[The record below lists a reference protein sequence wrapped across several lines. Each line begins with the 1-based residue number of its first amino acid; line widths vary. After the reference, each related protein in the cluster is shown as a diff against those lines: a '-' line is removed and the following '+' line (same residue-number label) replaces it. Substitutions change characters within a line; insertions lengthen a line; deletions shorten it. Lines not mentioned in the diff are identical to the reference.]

1 MVGATIN
8 ITGGECGVLRFTSS
22 GNLGA
27 SFNLDPSFGTGGIA
41 RIPSA
46 SFPSGSE
53 FEGMALEPDGRIV
66 VAGINVSGTVEFVV
80 ARFLGEV
87 PEITSFTASPNQVTA
102 GSSVTLT
109 ASSIIDTNPNST
121 ITQVAFYVDS
131 NSDGVLDAGD
141 TQLVGTLT
149 QSSSN
154 WTLSSPNAFGLSAGT
169 YKLFAQAE
177 DSSGVF
183 GDPFALTLT
192 VQ

>member
-1 MVGATIN
+1 SLS
-8 ITGGECGVLRFTSS
+8 GVNPTFT
-22 GNLGA
+22 
-27 SFNLDPSFGTGGIA
+27 D
-41 RIPSA
+41 
-46 SFPSGSE
+46 
-53 FEGMALEPDGRIV
+53 MAFEPDGRIV
-66 VAGINVSGTVEFVV
+66 VTGWSTSVNGHVLL
-80 ARFLGEV
+80 ARFLSTV
-87 PEITSFTASPNQVTA
+87 PQITSFSASPNPVSA
-102 GSSVTLT
+102 GSSLTLT
-109 ASSIIDTNPNST
+109 ASNIIDPNST

-192 VQ
+192 VTA